1 MSPAEPI
8 RKSLNIPEAMD
19 LARRRHQAGALADAK
34 ELYRL
39 ILESQPNNTEA
50 MTLMASL
57 LYREGADEKAAKLID
72 QAIELYANTV
82 TMQGN
87 NANVLAP
94 LVNLL
99 LARDRVLEA
108 EARTQSL
115 DFPVLPVRATWEA
128 FESRRQA
135 AIAAGRQ
142 TILITTVPKSAS
154 ESIWNKLAEGLS
166 LGQCH
171 LSLGL
176 FPDCCLLPSRVHFA
190 AQGGLIVKE
199 HIGATAHNRSTL
211 VEFGLDRVVVHLRDP
226 RQAMLSWVHFVRDDI
241 SRRLLAPLWRKIV
254 PPSEVFARSLE
265 AQLDWGIDRYLPYLI
280 DFVQDWTEAE
290 DDPES
295 GLRVHFASFERF
307 RLDPEGYMDG
317 VLDFYDVDK
326 AAFRQDSEAE
336 VVHLR
341 KGLIDEWREVLTP
354 AQKERAWALIPDGMA
369 ERQGW
374 TA

>member
-57 LYREGADEKAAKLID
+57 LYREGTDEKAAKLID

-87 NANVLAP
+87 NANLLAS

-128 FESRRQA
+128 FENRRQA

-154 ESIWNKLAEGLS
+154 ESIWNRLAEGLS

-176 FPDCCLLPSRVHFA
+176 FPDCCLLPSRVQFA
-190 AQGGLIVKE
+190 ARGGLIAKE
-199 HIGATAHNRSTL
+199 HIAATAHNRKTL
-211 VEFGLDRVVVHLRDP
+211 VEFGLDRLVVHLRDP
-226 RQAMLSWVHFVRDDI
+226 RQALLSWVHFVRDDV
-241 SRRLLAPLWRKIV
+241 SQRLLAPMWRKIV
-254 PPSEVFARSLE
+254 PPSDVFSRSLE
-265 AQLDWGIDRYLPYLI
+265 AQLDWGIDHYLPYLV
-280 DFVQDWTEAE
+280 DFVRDWTAAG
-290 DDPES
+290 DDPDS

-307 RLDPEGYMDG
+307 RLDPQGYLDG
-317 VLDFYDVDK
+317 VLDFYDIDK

-341 KGLIDEWREVLTP
+341 KGLIDEWREVFTP
-354 AQKERAWALIPDGMA
+354 AQKARAWSLIPDDLA

>member
-1 MSPAEPI
+1 
-8 RKSLNIPEAMD
+8 MD

-39 ILESQPNNTEA
+39 IMESQPNNTEA

-57 LYREGADEKAAKLID
+57 LYREGADQDAAELLD
-72 QAIELYANTV
+72 RAIELYANTV
-82 TMQGN
+82 RMQGN
-87 NANVLAP
+87 SASVVAP

-99 LARDRVLEA
+99 LARDRGFEA

-115 DFPVLPVRATWEA
+115 DFPVLPVRATQEA
-128 FESRRQA
+128 FESRRRA

-142 TILITTVPKSAS
+142 AMLITTVPKSAS

-176 FPDCCLLPSRVHFA
+176 FPDCCLLPSRVRFA
-190 AQGGLIVKE
+190 ASGGLIVKE
-199 HIGATAHNRSTL
+199 HIAATAHNRKTL
-211 VEFGLDRVVVHLRDP
+211 VEYGLDRLVVHLRDP
-226 RQAMLSWVHFVRDDI
+226 RQALLSWVHFVRDDV
-241 SRRLLAPLWRKIV
+241 SQRLLAPLWRKIV
-254 PPSEVFARSLE
+254 PPSDVFSRSLE
-265 AQLDWGIDRYLPYLI
+265 AQLDWGIDHYLPHLI
-280 DFVQDWTEAE
+280 DFVRDWAAADE
-290 DDPES
+290 DPES

-307 RLDPEGYMDG
+307 RLDPEGYIDG
-317 VLDFYDVDK
+317 VLAFYDIDK

-341 KGLIDEWREVLTP
+341 KGLIDEWREVFTP
-354 AQKERAWALIPDGMA
+354 AQKERAWSLIPDEMA
-369 ERQGW
+369 ERHGW
-374 TA
+374 TP

>member
-87 NANVLAP
+87 NANLLAP

-154 ESIWNKLAEGLS
+154 ESIWNRLAEGLS

-190 AQGGLIVKE
+190 ARGGLIAKE
-199 HIGATAHNRSTL
+199 HIAATAHNRKTL
-211 VEFGLDRVVVHLRDP
+211 VEFGLDRLVVHLRDP
-226 RQAMLSWVHFVRDDI
+226 RQALLSWVHFVRDDA
-241 SRRLLAPLWRKIV
+241 SQRLLAPMWRKIV
-254 PPSEVFARSLE
+254 PPSVVFSRSLE
-265 AQLDWGIDRYLPYLI
+265 AQLYWGIDHYLPYLV
-280 DFVQDWTEAE
+280 DFVRDWTAAD
-290 DDPES
+290 DDPDS

-307 RLDPEGYMDG
+307 RLDPQGYLDG
-317 VLDFYDVDK
+317 VLDFYDIDR

-341 KGLIDEWREVLTP
+341 KGLIDEWREVFTP
-354 AQKERAWALIPDGMA
+354 AQKARAWSLIPDDLA